1 MLRIRMIA
9 AAILAAGTLALVAAP
24 AGAAGAIKPVLQCVF
39 ADEKAGTYVAVW
51 GYENNN
57 KEAIEVPIAED
68 NVFDPRP
75 QDRGQPTKFEP
86 GIKTNAFTTVWG
98 GTTKL
103 TWKLNGSAV
112 TASLDSERCKEPPVP
127 QGNDS
132 PQALLLIA
140 VAAGVVML
148 GSAASGWVIHR
159 RRRSV

>member
-9 AAILAAGTLALVAAP
+9 AAILAAGTLAVAAAP

-39 ADEKAGTYVAVW
+39 ADTKAGTYIAVW
-51 GYENNN
+51 GYTNTTG
-57 KEAIEVPIAED
+57 AAATVAVGGD
-68 NVFDPRP
+68 NRFDPTP
-75 QDRGQPTKFEP
+75 QDRGQPTKFEV
-86 GIKTNAFTTVWG
+86 GTQTNVFTTTWD
-98 GTTKL
+98 GTNL
-103 TWKLNGSAV
+103 TWRINGNTE
-112 TASLDSERCKEPPVP
+112 TASRNSKACESPPVP